1 MINVIGSTTKRVLM
15 YLKYFFFIDFALR
28 WIQICIHH
36 VLSFLRQI
44 KFSLNALTLQI
55 FQ

>member
-28 WIQICIHH
+28 WIQIRTNHI
-36 VLSFLRQI
+36 VIFETGKI
-44 KFSLNALTLQI
+44 SLDALTLQI